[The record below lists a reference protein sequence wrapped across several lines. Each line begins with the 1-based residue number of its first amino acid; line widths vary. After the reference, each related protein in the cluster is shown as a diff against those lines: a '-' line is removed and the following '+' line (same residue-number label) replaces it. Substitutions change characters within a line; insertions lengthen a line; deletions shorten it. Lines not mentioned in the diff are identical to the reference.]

1 MNVGPAVWAARMA
14 ARLKGELN
22 VVHVSAS
29 DATSPGDRRSVEK
42 LRQLTEDIGARW
54 HEVQDEDL
62 SRAVASFAQR
72 NQITQIVIG
81 SSQRSRW
88 QQLLGGG
95 SNVAR
100 VIKQAGALGV
110 DVHVIAL
117 RKEPRAAPSPLSE
130 LR

>member
-1 MNVGPAVWAARMA
+1 MPDDDPARAIAKFAR
-14 ARLKGELN
+14 
-22 VVHVSAS
+22 
-29 DATSPGDRRSVEK
+29 
-42 LRQLTEDIGARW
+42 
-54 HEVQDEDL
+54 
-62 SRAVASFAQR
+62 R

-100 VIKQAGALGV
+100 VIREAGALDV

-117 RKEPRAAPSPLSE
+117 RKASRTAPSKQNTAERRGLVQVSTPEEDGCLPGADPADS
-130 LR
+130 

>member
-1 MNVGPAVWAARMA
+1 
-14 ARLKGELN
+14 
-22 VVHVSAS
+22 
-29 DATSPGDRRSVEK
+29 
-42 LRQLTEDIGARW
+42 
-54 HEVQDEDL
+54 VQDDDPA
-62 SRAVASFAQR
+62 RALASFARR

-88 QQLLGGG
+88 EQLLGGG

-117 RKEPRAAPSPLSE
+117 RKELRAAPSEPTPSPQSSAERPGLVVQVSTPAE
-130 LR
+130 PEAES